1 MQGIIYD
8 VFAVR
13 AVATATHQGSVSFV
27 GTVSGGPL
35 IQKKGSGAPVQMTG
49 LAAENPGTFET
60 TIVTE
65 VFIMRWLIRFVDRK
79 EPIVFAQEEIKSK
92 NALKKIKN

>member
-13 AVATATHQGSVSFV
+13 AVATATHQGSVFV

-35 IQKKGSGAPVQMTG
+35 IQKKRSGAPVQMTG
-49 LAAENPGTFET
+49 LAAENPVTFDST
-60 TIVTE
+60 KVTE
-65 VFIMRWLIRFVDRK
+65 IFIMRWLITFVDRK
-79 EPIVFAQEEIKSK
+79 DLGAYYFHTRG
-92 NALKKIKN
+92 N

>member
-35 IQKKGSGAPVQMTG
+35 IQKKRSEAPVQMTG
-49 LAAENPGTFET
+49 LAAENPVTFDS

-65 VFIMRWLIRFVDRK
+65 IFIMRRLITFVDRK
-79 EPIVFAQEEIKSK
+79 DLGTYYFHTRG
-92 NALKKIKN
+92 N